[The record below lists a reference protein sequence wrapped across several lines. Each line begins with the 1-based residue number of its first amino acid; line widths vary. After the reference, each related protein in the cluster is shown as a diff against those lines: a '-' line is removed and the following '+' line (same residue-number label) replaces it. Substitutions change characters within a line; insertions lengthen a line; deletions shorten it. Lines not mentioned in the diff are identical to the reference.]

1 MSQIQEFTI
10 RIKGNAWE
18 ASDSLSYQ
26 KGFGSTPIDALKM
39 LLNIKDEVV
48 TTVVLPERPGKYRV
62 TLENR
67 REVDLYFL
75 PNKSEW
81 RDTFDAQGYVGS
93 KGVAYNQRIVSFSEI
108 KDE

>member
-18 ASDSLSYQ
+18 ASDSLSYK
-26 KGFGSTPIDALKM
+26 KGFGNTPLDALKM
-39 LLNIKDEVV
+39 LMNIKDDVV
-48 TTVVLPERPGKYRV
+48 DQVALPEKQGKYRV

-67 REVDLYFL
+67 REVDLYYL

-93 KGVAYNQRIVSFSEI
+93 NGIAYNQRIVSFVEI
-108 KDE
+108 SDE

>member
-10 RIKGNAWE
+10 RINGNAWE

-39 LLNIKDEVV
+39 LMNIKDECIDNVI
-48 TTVVLPERPGKYRV
+48 LPEKAGKYRV
-62 TLENR
+62 TLENDK
-67 REVDLYFL
+67 EVDLYFL

>member
-10 RIKGNAWE
+10 RINGNAWE

-39 LLNIKDEVV
+39 LLNINDEVV

-93 KGVAYNQRIVSFSEI
+93 KCVAYNQKIVSFSEI